1 MKIITWT
8 WLSLA
13 LAGSCVQVEPQADFD
28 SARALVE
35 VSTGQVDVFDPSV
48 ASLTASDLDAILA
61 DGLSLDEALRVAL
74 LNNRELQAEFQSI
87 GIAHTDWVQAQ
98 LLSNPSLDTLL
109 RPPSGGGRTMLEA
122 ALGIELLE
130 LWRIPARSEA
140 AKRDLEAT
148 VLRVARSAGARV
160 ADVRQSYYTAAAD
173 IELVQVANASL
184 ALAQR
189 SFEAAQALREAGS
202 ADALEENLARGPLLA
217 AQLALRTAHVNA
229 ANSKHALAQQLSL
242 DFAVERIEL
251 TDSLPESA
259 ASDVDVE
266 ALIELAHASRLDLR
280 AIASDV
286 EARKSRMTVEE
297 RRAWGDLAV
306 GPSIERQNNGPDLIG
321 ATINLTLPIF
331 DQNQAQVARAGFE
344 LEQMNRLYEAA
355 RIAATRQ
362 VRLQAS
368 SVNEFAQ
375 QLAFYRE
382 ELLPNGEHSLAL
394 ANESYVAGGQTLPAL
409 LEVQRQLLN
418 ARKNFVLK
426 KLAAALATSDLELA
440 VGAPLPAH

>member
-1 MKIITWT
+1 MKLSTRT

-13 LAGSCVQVEPQADFD
+13 LVSSCAQVEPQADFD
-28 SARALVE
+28 SARALIK
-35 VSTGQVDVFDPSV
+35 VSTGQPEVFDPSA
-48 ASLTASDLDAILA
+48 ASLTASDLDAILS

-74 LNNRELQAEFQSI
+74 LNSRELQAEFQSI

-122 ALGIELLE
+122 ALGIGLLE
-130 LWRIPARSEA
+130 LWRIPVRSEA
-140 AKRDLEAT
+140 AKRNLEAT
-148 VLRVARSAGARV
+148 VLRVARSAGERV
-160 ADVRQSYYTAAAD
+160 ANVRQCYYTAAAD
-173 IELVQVANASL
+173 EELVQVADENL

-189 SFEAAQALREAGS
+189 SFDAVQALREAGS
-202 ADALEENLARGPLLA
+202 ADALEENLARGPFLA
-217 AQLALRTAHVNA
+217 AQLALRTARVNA
-229 ANSKHALAQQLSL
+229 ANSKRALAEKLSL
-242 DFAVERIEL
+242 DFAIESIEL
-251 TDSLPESA
+251 TDTLPDSVLAE
-259 ASDVDVE
+259 VDVE
-266 ALIELAHASRLDLR
+266 ALIELAQTSRLDLR

-286 EARKSRMTVEE
+286 EARKSRMTLEE
-297 RRAWGDLAV
+297 RKAWGDLAV
-306 GPSIERQNNGPDLIG
+306 GPSIERQNSGPDLIG

-344 LEQMNRLYEAA
+344 LEQMNRLHEAA
-355 RIAATRQ
+355 QIAATRQ

-394 ANESYVAGGQTLPAL
+394 ANESYAAGRQTLPAL
-409 LEVQRQLLN
+409 LEVQRQLLS

-426 KLAAALATSDLELA
+426 RLSAAMAASELELA
-440 VGAPLPAH
+440 VGAPLSNH